1 LGYNNLT
8 DEEIQKA
15 FEMFKDLA
23 DRKKTVTDKDIEA
36 LIGAK
41 VSKVPEVYEL
51 ESFQITS
58 GNKSVATATISLKKS
73 EEIITEAATGDGPI
87 DAAFNAM
94 ERVVGMNFKLED
106 YFLESVTE
114 GKDALG
120 EVTVKISKD
129 DIAVLG
135 RGISTDVIEA
145 SIKSYLNAI
154 NKIISEE
161 KLLGGK

>member
-1 LGYNNLT
+1 MPLPMSQEFTQHGVLAEKTTYEIMTPESIGLSTNRMVLGKLSGRHAFEERLKELGYNNLT

-58 GNKSVATATISLKKS
+58 GNKSVATATISLK
-73 EEIITEAATGDGPI
+73 
-87 DAAFNAM
+87 
-94 ERVVGMNFKLED
+94 RVK
-106 YFLESVTE
+106 
-114 GKDALG
+114 
-120 EVTVKISKD
+120 
-129 DIAVLG
+129 
-135 RGISTDVIEA
+135 
-145 SIKSYLNAI
+145 
-154 NKIISEE
+154 
-161 KLLGGK
+161 KLLQRLQQAMVL